1 MFRCALCFNDWN
13 ACPPV
18 EKMRRDSANHDI
30 DVNVST
36 NTKYDIRTN
45 VSTNINHDKR
55 TKVSYNI
62 ENNIH

>member
-18 EKMRRDSANHDI
+18 EKMSRDNVKHDKNA
-30 DVNVST
+30 NVST
-36 NTKYDIRTN
+36 NTNHDISTN

-55 TKVSYNI
+55 TKISYNI
-62 ENNIH
+62 ENNIN